1 MESVQAIALR
11 LSDVS
16 TETADYRDILW
27 VYTNP
32 ADPTG
37 SRLEVVDGQVQ
48 VPALTTTLYVAVQ
61 TVADEP
67 RILEGAEDLQLA
79 ASFVDPSLRYANRE
93 SGAER
98 SGASQQDTATIL
110 DNGRGKVYGPDGRD
124 TGALP
129 DDDTPPAPLPK
140 AIDPAP
146 TPAAEPAPVAEQ
158 PRAPLPLF
166 NSALQPASQRQG
178 PDLNSQPIGDILT
191 SNSGFRIV
199 VNEAASPGLNLYR
212 GITDQFV
219 QENSPG
225 AKVNLPA
232 DAFVHSDENAVVK
245 LEAKQADN
253 SSLPSWV
260 RFDAATGSF
269 EVTPPAT
276 FRGKLDL
283 KVIAR
288 DDKGNEATALF
299 RLFVGEPTE
308 PVETKPQSRQGLSEK
323 LRLAAKRAPMAAP
336 EVVLQRVSAPV
347 PAPVAG

>member
-1 MESVQAIALR
+1 VA
-11 LSDVS
+11 
-16 TETADYRDILW
+16 
-27 VYTNP
+27 P
-32 ADPTG
+32 A
-37 SRLEVVDGQVQ
+37 
-48 VPALTTTLYVAVQ
+48 
-61 TVADEP
+61 
-67 RILEGAEDLQLA
+67 
-79 ASFVDPSLRYANRE
+79 LRYANRV

-98 SGASQQDTATIL
+98 TGASASDVSVIVDDGT
-110 DNGRGKVYGPDGRD
+110 GKVYGPNGVD
-124 TGALP
+124 TGETP
-129 DDDTPPAPLPK
+129 DDDTPTPPPPPK
-140 AIDPAP
+140 AADPAP
-146 TPAAEPAPVAEQ
+146 APNAEPAPVAEQ